1 MEREEDRTVVDDRV
15 IVRRVSKRWTLLAA
29 AVAALVV
36 GATSLASSSAP
47 VPEARTLGQTFFG
60 KGMARAEVV
69 MVTGGVI
76 HDYRIDQGKVTA
88 SRNGTVQL
96 LERDGTRQT
105 IPLAPDV
112 EIWANGHLSSM
123 LAVPTRVNAI
133 TIRDGDQ
140 PATVVRITGLPKKP

>member
-1 MEREEDRTVVDDRV
+1 MERDEDGEVVDDRV

-29 AVAALVV
+29 GVAALVV
-36 GATSLASSSAP
+36 GATSLASSAAP
-47 VPEARTLGQTFFG
+47 PFEARTLGETFFG
-60 KGMARAEVV
+60 KGMARAEIV
-69 MVTGGVI
+69 MVSQGTI

-88 SRNGTVQL
+88 SRNGSIQL

-112 EIWANGHLSSM
+112 EIWTNGRLSSM
-123 LAVPTRVNAI
+123 ISVPVRVNAI

-140 PATVVRITGLPKKP
+140 PATIVRITGSFKKP